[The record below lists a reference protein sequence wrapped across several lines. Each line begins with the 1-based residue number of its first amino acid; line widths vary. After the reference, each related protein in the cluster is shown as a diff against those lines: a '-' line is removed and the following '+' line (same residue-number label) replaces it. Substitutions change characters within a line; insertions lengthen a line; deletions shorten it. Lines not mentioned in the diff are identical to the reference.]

1 MEVETLKKNTENIV
15 SQPISAQ
22 VFLLLKQDDQFI
34 AKRADLENGK
44 TETEVTKL
52 FNEFILNRIVNN
64 DELQL
69 CELSTADE
77 RTNALYHYDYDEY
90 PEELKL
96 FKEFDINSSI
106 SNIDKFNFHKDN
118 INSLYGYII
127 YLGTMEN
134 GIVLFKKHYSI
145 SLIRRDS
152 FLLGIKKA
160 KKRFELIQGDD
171 ILRLNGDAQLML
183 IDGEIYVL
191 DTKVLEQNIKFSA
204 LINKAADETIAAI
217 DVLGLLDDIQV
228 LKDSAEEINFAR
240 KLSKVKKTSP
250 IFSLNIPKETIVQFT
265 KTTKELAGRF
275 KYSEDGQAI
284 RLDTKKSK
292 DAFLKLMNDSFLRS
306 ELTNQYY
313 ETSAKDKL

>member
-1 MEVETLKKNTENIV
+1 MEVEILKKNIENIV

-44 TETEVTKL
+44 TEPEVTKL
-52 FNEFILNRIVNN
+52 FNEFILNKIVNN

>member
-1 MEVETLKKNTENIV
+1 MEVEILKKNIENIV

-52 FNEFILNRIVNN
+52 FNEFILNKIVNN

-265 KTTKELAGRF
+265 KNTKELAGRF

>member
-1 MEVETLKKNTENIV
+1 MEVEILKKNIENIV

-52 FNEFILNRIVNN
+52 FNEFILNKIVNN

>member
-1 MEVETLKKNTENIV
+1 MEVEILKKNIENIV

-22 VFLLLKQDDQFI
+22 VFLLLKQDEQFI

-52 FNEFILNRIVNN
+52 FNEFILNKIVNN

-160 KKRFELIQGDD
+160 KK
-171 ILRLNGDAQLML
+171 
-183 IDGEIYVL
+183 
-191 DTKVLEQNIKFSA
+191 
-204 LINKAADETIAAI
+204 TI
-217 DVLGLLDDIQV
+217 
-228 LKDSAEEINFAR
+228 
-240 KLSKVKKTSP
+240 
-250 IFSLNIPKETIVQFT
+250 
-265 KTTKELAGRF
+265 
-275 KYSEDGQAI
+275 
-284 RLDTKKSK
+284 
-292 DAFLKLMNDSFLRS
+292 
-306 ELTNQYY
+306 
-313 ETSAKDKL
+313 

>member
-1 MEVETLKKNTENIV
+1 MEVEILKKNIENIV

-22 VFLLLKQDDQFI
+22 VFLLLKQDEQFI

-52 FNEFILNRIVNN
+52 FNEFILNKIVNN

>member
-1 MEVETLKKNTENIV
+1 M
-15 SQPISAQ
+15 
-22 VFLLLKQDDQFI
+22 
-34 AKRADLENGK
+34 
-44 TETEVTKL
+44 
-52 FNEFILNRIVNN
+52 
-64 DELQL
+64 
-69 CELSTADE
+69 
-77 RTNALYHYDYDEY
+77 
-90 PEELKL
+90 
-96 FKEFDINSSI
+96 
-106 SNIDKFNFHKDN
+106 DKFNFHKDN

-127 YLGTMEN
+127 YLGTIEN

-145 SLIRRDS
+145 SLIKRDS

-191 DTKVLEQNIKFSA
+191 DTKVLEQNIKFSV
-204 LINKAADETIAAI
+204 LINKAANETIDAI

-284 RLDTKKSK
+284 RLDKKNQRMP
-292 DAFLKLMNDSFLRS
+292 FLN
-306 ELTNQYY
+306 
-313 ETSAKDKL
+313 

>member
-1 MEVETLKKNTENIV
+1 MEVEILKKNIENIV

-22 VFLLLKQDDQFI
+22 VFLLLNQDDQFI

-44 TETEVTKL
+44 TETEVTNL
-52 FNEFILNRIVNN
+52 FNEFILNKIVNN

-171 ILRLNGDAQLML
+171 ILRLNGDAQLIL

-191 DTKVLEQNIKFSA
+191 DTKVLEHNIKFSA